1 MSKLADRFTQLDKRA
16 RVLLAAGTAL
26 ALIVVAGGS
35 VLTLHPTLSGRSDRA
50 LPGTTIWVDGVTYHQ
65 VSPAALWGTGS
76 TNCLGG
82 SGALHTQLVTCI
94 TTQVDDNTLWYLE
107 DMGNG
112 YSRFRIRTSGFC
124 LDAEGDNPGKG
135 STVIAYWCRDS
146 DNDNQLWQTPASVDQ
161 GDVFQLESKK
171 RDSALRPATPK
182 QLDRSSCWM
191 IAQASAGGC
200 PSSRNLHGA
209 EVKDGSSLP
218 AGS

>member
-35 VLTLHPTLSGRSDRA
+35 VLTLHPTLAGRSERA

-94 TTQVDDNTLWYLE
+94 TTQVDDNTLWYL
-107 DMGNG
+107 
-112 YSRFRIRTSGFC
+112 
-124 LDAEGDNPGKG
+124 
-135 STVIAYWCRDS
+135 
-146 DNDNQLWQTPASVDQ
+146 
-161 GDVFQLESKK
+161 
-171 RDSALRPATPK
+171 
-182 QLDRSSCWM
+182 DRSSCWM

-200 PSSRNLHGA
+200 PSSRNLHGV